1 MKFYEIT
8 GNAEYGEQPAK
19 DSRTGESV
27 TLTDKRAALM
37 AGDYISVYRC
47 EVVPNEDNE
56 TPTETAFQFLV
67 MNSSGSLAV
76 YVCDF
81 ETGAQVIEQNLHPL
95 LRGNMNCAE
104 LDEILNRLQNEYSG
118 NEGAVVAKL
127 NLKDLKQRFRAQP
140 DNEEYTAQNG
150 RRCLRTVGNYAWFA
164 LLCEQAGIEPRWI
177 ESGLYATADGDGF
190 SLSYCEHDV
199 TLAFEQTD
207 A

>member
-37 AGDYISVYRC
+37 AADYISVYRC
-47 EVVPNEDNE
+47 EVVPNKENE

-67 MNSSGSLAV
+67 MNGSGSLSV

-127 NLKDLKQRFRAQP
+127 NLEDLKQRFRAQP

-164 LLCEQAGIEPRWI
+164 LLCAQAGICPRWI
-177 ESGLYATADGDGF
+177 ESGLYATADGDSF
-190 SLSYCEHDV
+190 SLSYCEHDI
-199 TLAFEQTD
+199 TLAFN